1 MAMVVMMVSRKWSEW
16 QGIDN
21 QRRQK
26 LWVGTTSVG
35 VDIGIL
41 PKCRQ
46 SLCCLQLLSLGLG
59 RNSVSCHLAKV
70 RTSGIGDG
78 ITVSQLM
85 IRCPLVITVFVP
97 N

>member
-1 MAMVVMMVSRKWSEW
+1 MAMVVMVVSRRWIEW

-21 QRRQK
+21 QRRHK

-35 VDIGIL
+35 VDISIL

-46 SLCCLQLLSLGLG
+46 SLRCLQVLSLG
-59 RNSVSCHLAKV
+59 RNSGSCHLAEV

-85 IRCPLVITVFVP
+85 IRDPPVITVFVP
-97 N
+97 D